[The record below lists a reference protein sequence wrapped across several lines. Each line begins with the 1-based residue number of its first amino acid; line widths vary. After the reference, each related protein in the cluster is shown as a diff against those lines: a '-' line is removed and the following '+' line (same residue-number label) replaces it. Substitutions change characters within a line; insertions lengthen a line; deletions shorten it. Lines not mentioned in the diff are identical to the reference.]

1 MFLHQN
7 IRKYTWTSSDGKTHN
22 QIHHVLLDRRW
33 HSSILDVGSFRI
45 ADYDTDHYLVVAKV
59 GERLA
64 ARNKQQRSLMGK
76 YLTLGS

>member
-22 QIHHVLLDRRW
+22 RIDHVLLDRRW
-33 HSSILDVGSFRI
+33 HSSILDVRSFRV
-45 ADYDTDHYLVVAKV
+45 ADYDTDQYLVVAKV

-76 YLTLGS
+76 GLTLGS